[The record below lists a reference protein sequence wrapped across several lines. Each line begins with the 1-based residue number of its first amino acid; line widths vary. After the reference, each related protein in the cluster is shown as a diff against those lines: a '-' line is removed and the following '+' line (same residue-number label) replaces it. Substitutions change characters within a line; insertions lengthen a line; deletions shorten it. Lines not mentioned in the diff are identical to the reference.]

1 MKRHSLII
9 LLLACSSCYFLGP
22 SSVKRYAIATL
33 HKPYDV
39 AIVPGLPFKDGKCDT
54 LLKTRILWSVFLYK
68 KGVVKNIIYSGSA
81 VYSPYTEGCGM
92 ALYAEAL
99 GVDKEHIFIDSVA
112 EHSTENL
119 YYSYQIARD
128 QGFDKIALATDPFQS
143 YMLYKYS
150 KKYFDTEIQFIPIV
164 YDSIAAMM
172 NQPLSVDISDAHVDG
187 FVPLPERESLKQ
199 RVKASRGGRV
209 K

>member
-1 MKRHSLII
+1 MKRYSLII
-9 LLLACSSCYFLGP
+9 LLLVCSSCYFLGP
-22 SSVKRYAIATL
+22 SSAKRYVLATR
-33 HKPYDV
+33 KQPFDV

-68 KGVVKNIIYSGSA
+68 KGIVKNLIYSGSA

-99 GVDKEHIFIDSVA
+99 GVDKKHILIDSVA

-119 YYSYQIARD
+119 YYSYKIARD
-128 QGFDKIALATDPFQS
+128 HGFDKIALATDPFQS
-143 YMLYKYS
+143 YLLYKYA
-150 KKYFDTEIQFIPIV
+150 KRYFETEIQFIPVV
-164 YDSIAAMM
+164 YDSIAEMM
-172 NQPLSVDISDAHVDG
+172 DQPLSVDISDAHVEG
-187 FVPLPERESLKQ
+187 FVPLPERETLQQ